1 MQIKIVHKP
10 GRDHQPDRY
19 IEITPMPLI
28 CNDTTEL
35 AHAKA
40 QARELAVIWRN
51 HYKIYLVTFNG
62 VVLAG
67 FEYFEYS
74 EV

>member
-1 MQIKIVHKP
+1 MQIKIVCQNARH
-10 GRDHQPDRY
+10 HQPERY
-19 IEITPMPLI
+19 IEITPMPPH
-28 CNDTTEL
+28 CNDEL

-40 QARELAVIWRN
+40 QARALAVVWRN
-51 HYKIYLVTFNG
+51 HYKLYLVTFDG